1 MQPKNCV
8 IYEGP
13 SMLDK
18 KPIFAALV
26 GLSKASSNS
35 ATGAMVQVYIM
46 RSDISPMAAVNSG
59 ADFSV
64 CGSCADRRFCCSG

>member
-46 RSDISPMAAVNSG
+46 RSDIPPLEASKTGQDPRSLG
-59 ADFSV
+59 ITRIRSLQH
-64 CGSCADRRFCCSG
+64 